1 MPEFLISSREERP
14 KYAKIS
20 ANGKSLTWA
29 TQAEASGFV
38 SPTAARSAFND
49 ACRAIMASAEKR
61 VSAALASG
69 SLKRMPGSHGRAG
82 VFVMAGK
89 RSENALSFFAPHW
102 LLKNWGGGAL
112 PPIGFPDASRPADN
126 DLLGVFEQ
134 FFIRSTDGW
143 LCRSQT
149 KRQAGSLEWNAAF
162 GLAVPFFSEEA
173 AQGEIL
179 KRYGGAWV
187 VKTSCVFTG
196 ISPSLNRP
204 PAPDRISR
212 AIAAACEAR
221 DIRASLDESVQ
232 ARLDAMKDASAAPK
246 RTPRL

>member
-1 MPEFLISSREERP
+1 MPEYLISSREERP
-14 KYAKIS
+14 KYAKIA

-29 TQAEASGFV
+29 TQAEASGFG

-49 ACRAIMASAEKR
+49 ACREIMASAERR
-61 VSAALASG
+61 VRAALANG
-69 SLKRMPGSHGRAG
+69 SLVKTPGSHGRSG
-82 VFVMAGK
+82 IFVMAGK
-89 RSENALSFFAPHW
+89 RSEQALSFFAPHW
-102 LLKNWGGGAL
+102 LLKHWGDGTL
-112 PPIGFPDASRPADN
+112 PSIYFPDASRPADD

-134 FFIRSTDGW
+134 FFIHSTEGW

-149 KRQAGSLEWNAAF
+149 KRQAGGLEWNAAF

-173 AQGEIL
+173 ALGEIL
-179 KRYGGAWV
+179 KRYGGAWI

-196 ISPSLNRP
+196 ISPSPTRP
-204 PAPDRISR
+204 PAPDGISR

-232 ARLDAMKDASAAPK
+232 ARLDAMKDPAAPRK
-246 RTPRL
+246 RARL